1 VGLFIRLCLQNHSEL
16 PKSKRESTFRALR
29 HDEID
34 RLERCLRED
43 LPEGYR
49 SAGIGRAAVL
59 WFEQPKRSVANPC
72 LRLRGRVV

>member
-1 VGLFIRLCLQNHSEL
+1 VGLFIRLCLQNHSKL
-16 PKSKRESTFRALR
+16 SKSKRESTFRALR

-49 SAGIGRAAVL
+49 SAGIDHAVVL
-59 WFEQPKRSVANPC
+59 WFEQPKRSVANPR